1 MIKRSYFVL
10 KRSDKVSRRSK
21 RFSSLTKFATLV
33 IACAVSG
40 WALGANAQND
50 DEYNMVCRAGPGMQ
64 FHLTPTKR
72 GEFHT
77 LDIQIGKAE
86 RGFEVDPAGLEP
98 GQCAWL
104 DRAITREEP
113 WMARFWIINNFD
125 TDDRLS
131 DGSPRFSIFERRFR
145 ETRATRY
152 ASVTIGRAEDGL
164 VLSVSEPDLDSETRP
179 YKRLEEFK
187 FLDGSF
193 FTLSAKVGKPVPREG
208 FGWKI
213 KAPVFVVSSIRQG
226 GILNDGTV
234 LQVNPRGEVYIAR
247 TSAVQTQTTRR

>member
-1 MIKRSYFVL
+1 MIPLSKVARIA
-10 KRSDKVSRRSK
+10 SDQ
-21 RFSSLTKFATLV
+21 KFLPKNMVRIVAGLIVFTATS
-33 IACAVSG
+33 IP
-40 WALGANAQND
+40 ALNSHAQND
-50 DEYNMVCRAGPGMQ
+50 DEFNMVCRAGPGLQ
-64 FHLTPTKR
+64 FHLTPTER
-72 GEFHT
+72 GAFHT
-77 LDIQIGKAE
+77 LDIQIQKAE
-86 RGFEVDPAGLEP
+86 RGFEVDPAGLEF

-145 ETRATRY
+145 ERRATKY

-164 VLSVSEPDLDSETRP
+164 VLSVSEPDLDSQTRP

-193 FTLSAKVGKPVPREG
+193 FTLSAKVGNPVPRKG
-208 FGWKI
+208 FGWKT
-213 KAPVFVVSSIRQG
+213 KAPVFVVSSIRHG
-226 GILNDGTV
+226 GILDDGTV
-234 LQVNPRGEVYIAR
+234 LQINPRGEVYIAR
-247 TSAVQTQTTRR
+247 TNEIQTQASRR